1 MTNERIPERKSDR
14 EMERCS
20 RLILIAIDARER
32 DMLLGIVSGKGFAVM
47 TGDVAE
53 AILTLHNKATGLD
66 FVVSY
71 KEGDRIKYSVLKKA
85 GPDEVELIE
94 PGINTISTIAYEQF
108 EEEWNSTENWLM
120 LISK

>member
-1 MTNERIPERKSDR
+1 MTRERVSEKTTDR
-14 EMERCS
+14 EMQRCS
-20 RLILIAIDARER
+20 RLVLWAIEAKER
-32 DMLLGIVSGKGFAVM
+32 DMLVGIFSGKGFAVM
-47 TGDVAE
+47 TGEVAD
-53 AILTLHNKATGLD
+53 AMLTLHKKATGLD